1 MFKLTTKRGDNRPQC
16 SEYWA
21 DSCLLVK
28 SWLDKNFAKLN
39 SSKSAVCWSIYINV
53 ILTASLSLLS
63 GVSPNIYCLFPY
75 QSLVG
80 LVLVM
85 PSHTSVI
92 EGLAEINSLV
102 ASPEQ
107 TGWSPAYLSTL
118 STKEENIRFILF
130 TPLESPAK

>member
-1 MFKLTTKRGDNRPQC
+1 ML
-16 SEYWA
+16 EY
-21 DSCLLVK
+21 
-28 SWLDKNFAKLN
+28 
-39 SSKSAVCWSIYINV
+39 IYKCNTDCQFESV
-53 ILTASLSLLS
+53 E
-63 GVSPNIYCLFPY
+63 VSPNIYCLFPY

-80 LVLVM
+80 LVQVM

-118 STKEENIRFILF
+118 STKEENISLYYLHLLRAQLNSAGLHNLMIVIF
-130 TPLESPAK
+130 TCLTDAVSFLHNFRLCQC

>member
-1 MFKLTTKRGDNRPQC
+1 M
-16 SEYWA
+16 
-21 DSCLLVK
+21 
-28 SWLDKNFAKLN
+28 
-39 SSKSAVCWSIYINV
+39 
-53 ILTASLSLLS
+53 
-63 GVSPNIYCLFPY
+63 
-75 QSLVG
+75 G

-130 TPLESPAK
+130 TSLESPASTDRPLQLDDRYFQVSD

>member
-1 MFKLTTKRGDNRPQC
+1 M
-16 SEYWA
+16 
-21 DSCLLVK
+21 
-28 SWLDKNFAKLN
+28 
-39 SSKSAVCWSIYINV
+39 
-53 ILTASLSLLS
+53 
-63 GVSPNIYCLFPY
+63 
-75 QSLVG
+75 G
-80 LVLVM
+80 LVQVM

-130 TPLESPAK
+130 TSLESPASRGLYNLMIVIFKCLTDAVSFLHNFRLC